1 MVHSFYPQG
10 IRVAR
15 LPPIGSLW
23 LALVL
28 SLLACGPKESLH
40 IGPGATL
47 EDIPGHYS
55 IVLGRVEV
63 WLGDTPYLCASPGL
77 SCGLSV
83 RSEEGQGFLI
93 PYSPP
98 TAHWLPGSARSPFFV
113 IRLPDGEYTI
123 SHFQGPDGVAAQRTE
138 ARSGPTVIDKRF
150 RVKGREVVY
159 IGSLLVRIPADR
171 RGKSSVRVVDDQR
184 EAARIAHE
192 VTGAGDVA
200 LGTRLMH

>member
-1 MVHSFYPQG
+1 M
-10 IRVAR
+10 
-15 LPPIGSLW
+15 PPIEFFW

-28 SLLACGPKESLH
+28 SLLACGPKEPLH
-40 IGPGATL
+40 IGPGTTL
-47 EDIPGHYS
+47 EDIPRHYS

-83 RSEEGQGFLI
+83 RSEEGQSFLI

-98 TAHWLPGSARSPFFV
+98 TAHWLPGSSRSPFFV

-123 SHFQGPDGVAAQRTE
+123 SHFQGPDGGAAQRSG
-138 ARSGPTVIDKRF
+138 AGPGPTAIDKRF
-150 RVKGREVVY
+150 SVKGREVVY
-159 IGSLLVRIPADR
+159 IGSLLVRIPADQ
-171 RGKSSVRVVDDQR
+171 RGKPSVRVADDQR
-184 EAARIAHE
+184 EAERIARE
-192 VTGAGDVA
+192 VAGVGDIV